1 MNTET
6 GYTLDKHVL
15 FIYIANCIYYY
26 NIYIYIYIY
35 LVITIYG
42 MNINIYSAGNM

>member
-35 LVITIYG
+35 IY
-42 MNINIYSAGNM
+42 IFSDHHIWYEY